1 MGLVYN
7 YDLFVGYRL
16 EGVNLG
22 DKCPP
27 SALLR
32 EIEGA
37 PSMKTIRELLPRLPC
52 DVASTY
58 TDVGALM
65 TATSYRLPTKVK

>member
-1 MGLVYN
+1 
-7 YDLFVGYRL
+7 
-16 EGVNLG
+16 
-22 DKCPP
+22 
-27 SALLR
+27 
-32 EIEGA
+32 
-37 PSMKTIRELLPRLPC
+37 MKTIRELLPRLPG